1 MLEESIP
8 STYDEI
14 DADEPTGLIIR
25 NVIEF
30 RLLSKTGSPVAMED
44 LGKSESPAVLLGTV
58 IEPLPEALRQRMNAM
73 MCSCTQD
80 IPDESELAKLLP
92 MAKRKKRQQD
102 VLPYGGDDAQFPM
115 DDVGPETQIDIV
127 VGDSSSSSSS
137 SSSNT
142 GDTALVENV
151 VKIQNALTPSKLPPF
166 DRMQLSLGAE
176 IDSYCIK
183 TCRWYEAK
191 VVAVRDDDMLR
202 IHFSGWNSKYDE
214 WIRRDSDRL
223 AARGSSSSIV
233 IAAAKQAST
242 MVPWW
247 KSSELY
253 ARAKEKLSD
262 AEAAALSSER
272 RRLSVRIE
280 GIEDWC
286 IDYTYPNPSLW
297 LIASSGVWYRVAGAA
312 MAGLG
317 GHLGAPA
324 VSYEP
329 MFNKTRKAFLSC
341 VHVAMILLD
350 FLPSTPKMTLPFV
363 VDEVTARS
371 EGEVDE
377 CDILENY
384 ILIAEQMS
392 NLERPV
398 DWGPKVPPFASC
410 SFITQLRK
418 EGKAFFTAGGR
429 PAMMALKGKVG
440 AGIGDAVGEG
450 DGRKGRKR
458 KASLSDTKKQ
468 SAMSTTTAAFR
479 SHPLSATLGEEKDG
493 GGDESNQPP
502 AVRTLEEM
510 KLKYPMDDTKYWE
523 LVLSFGG
530 ENPLPPLPH
539 VPSQEED
546 TAMEDGNHEYLP
558 SEQQLKPLST
568 NPQQLGR
575 LLGVWT
581 SINNFRSFVS
591 RKVLGSMYITL
602 EAMEASLAE
611 QRYPPSPPNCII
623 PCPNILYIHPT
634 CPFYR
639 KYHLILS
646 STLYPPTPLPH
657 HILPLHALP
666 LHPVLSLPY
675 ISTSS
680 SQPTSNPRP
689 THPLPTHPHV
699 VFLQSIGA
707 STATRATCVHAGCSV
722 VEYGQRRVEVVAI
735 CYTSLADRDYH
746 LLLIFSILVLFHFLF
761 LRNVHGPFG
770 RYLHRPRVF

>member
-73 MCSCTQD
+73 MCSCPQD

-115 DDVGPETQIDIV
+115 DDGGPETQVDMV
-127 VGDSSSSSSS
+127 AADSSSS

-151 VKIQNALTPSKLPPF
+151 AKIQNALTPSKLPPF
-166 DRMQLSLGAE
+166 DRMHLALGAE

-247 KSSELY
+247 KSLELY

-429 PAMMALKGKVG
+429 SAMMALKAKAG
-440 AGIGDAVGEG
+440 AGIGDAMGEG

-479 SHPLSATLGEEKDG
+479 SHPFSATLGEEKDG

-510 KLKYPMDDTKYWE
+510 KLKYPMDDTIYWE

-539 VPSQEED
+539 ISSQEED

-581 SINNFRSFVS
+581 SINNFRSFFS

-611 QRYPPSPPNCII
+611 QRYPLPPPLPPPPPRSFLNPVI
-623 PCPNILYIHPT
+623 PYPIHP
-634 CPFYR
+634 
-639 KYHLILS
+639 KYS
-646 STLYPPTPLPH
+646 SYITPSHIISSHSMSLTTTPYPTTPYS
-657 HILPLHALP
+657 
-666 LHPVLSLPY
+666 VTPY
-675 ISTSS
+675 VINIIIS
-680 SQPTSNPRP
+680 P
-689 THPLPTHPHV
+689 
-699 VFLQSIGA
+699 
-707 STATRATCVHAGCSV
+707 
-722 VEYGQRRVEVVAI
+722 
-735 CYTSLADRDYH
+735 
-746 LLLIFSILVLFHFLF
+746 
-761 LRNVHGPFG
+761 
-770 RYLHRPRVF
+770 

>member
-25 NVIEF
+25 NIIEF

-44 LGKSESPAVLLGTV
+44 LGKSAPAVLLGTV
-58 IEPLPEALRQRMNAM
+58 VEPLPEALRQRMNAM
-73 MCSCTQD
+73 MCSCPQD

-92 MAKRKKRQQD
+92 MAKRKNRQQD
-102 VLPYGGDDAQFPM
+102 ILPFGGDDSQFPT
-115 DDVGPETQIDIV
+115 DDGGPETLTDVV
-127 VGDSSSSSSS
+127 VGVSGSSSS

-142 GDTALVENV
+142 GDTALVDNV
-151 VKIQNALTPSKLPPF
+151 AKIQNALTPSKLPPF
-166 DRMQLSLGAE
+166 DRMLLNTGSE

-214 WIRRDSDRL
+214 WIKRDSDRL

-247 KSSELY
+247 NSTELY
-253 ARAKEKLSD
+253 ERAKEKLTD
-262 AEAAALSSER
+262 AQAAALSSER

-297 LIASSGVWYRVAGAA
+297 LIASSGVWYRVAGSA

-317 GHLGAPA
+317 GHRGAPA

-329 MFNKTRKAFLSC
+329 MFSKTRKAFLSC
-341 VHVAMILLD
+341 VHVAMMLLD
-350 FLPSTPKMTLPFV
+350 FLPSTPKMTLSFV

-384 ILIAEQMS
+384 LLIVEQMS

-410 SFITQLRK
+410 AFINQLRK
-418 EGKAFFTAGGR
+418 EGKAFVTAGGR
-429 PAMMALKGKVG
+429 SAMMASLALKSKSGSG
-440 AGIGDAVGEG
+440 AGDAVGDG

-458 KASLSDTKKQ
+458 KASLLETKKQ
-468 SAMSTTTAAFR
+468 SAMSITAAAFR
-479 SHPLSATLGEEKDG
+479 PHPLSATLGDEEG
-493 GGDESNQPP
+493 GADATLPP
-502 AVRTLEEM
+502 AVRTLDDM
-510 KLKYPMDDTKYWE
+510 HLKYPMDDTKYWE

-530 ENPLPPLPH
+530 ENPLPPLPY
-539 VPSQEED
+539 VPTHEEED
-546 TAMEDGNHEYLP
+546 MVLTDGEHVFQERRVN
-558 SEQQLKPLST
+558 PLSS

-581 SINNFRSFVS
+581 SVNNFRSFFS
-591 RKVLGSMYITL
+591 SKVLAPLYITL
-602 EAMEASLAE
+602 EAMESTLAE
-611 QRYPPSPPNCII
+611 
-623 PCPNILYIHPT
+623 
-634 CPFYR
+634 
-639 KYHLILS
+639 
-646 STLYPPTPLPH
+646 
-657 HILPLHALP
+657 
-666 LHPVLSLPY
+666 
-675 ISTSS
+675 
-680 SQPTSNPRP
+680 
-689 THPLPTHPHV
+689 
-699 VFLQSIGA
+699 
-707 STATRATCVHAGCSV
+707 
-722 VEYGQRRVEVVAI
+722 RR
-735 CYTSLADRDYH
+735 
-746 LLLIFSILVLFHFLF
+746 
-761 LRNVHGPFG
+761 
-770 RYLHRPRVF
+770 